1 MCTRRR
7 KVATHD
13 PPGWRIGV
21 VGTGLCVPN
30 AFWCRLR
37 FVGSKVSEGNRVALE
52 EGLALVNILLIDIVL
67 SGDNAVVI
75 GMACRHLPAG
85 QRRLAVWWGCAG
97 AVVLRVTLTVVATF
111 LLRIPLLSAV
121 GGVMLLWLA
130 KTLVVEQDDEP
141 DPRLDGGRS
150 LGAAVKT
157 IVVADFVMSLDNV
170 LAIAGAA
177 HGEVWLILIGLG
189 LSIPLLMWG
198 STVVARWM
206 NRYPLLVVL
215 GASVLVYTAVDM
227 IVHDAWVSRWMGA
240 YRELGH
246 RVLPLLAAVAMFWVA
261 RWLRTRPSW

>member
-1 MCTRRR
+1 
-7 KVATHD
+7 
-13 PPGWRIGV
+13 
-21 VGTGLCVPN
+21 
-30 AFWCRLR
+30 
-37 FVGSKVSEGNRVALE
+37 
-52 EGLALVNILLIDIVL
+52 
-67 SGDNAVVI
+67 
-75 GMACRHLPAG
+75 
-85 QRRLAVWWGCAG
+85 
-97 AVVLRVTLTVVATF
+97 
-111 LLRIPLLSAV
+111 
-121 GGVMLLWLA
+121 
-130 KTLVVEQDDEP
+130 
-141 DPRLDGGRS
+141 
-150 LGAAVKT
+150 
-157 IVVADFVMSLDNV
+157 VMSLDNV